1 MLQIGQKVYSD
12 LHGGRDGVIYAI
24 HGQQRPESVGRIA
37 GFMSCGGNAS
47 FDIVFDDGTETKQLP
62 ESILR
67 GIQWTIHPEVVTAH
81 EICVM
86 REFAATEKVRK
97 EAEATKKS
105 EEFVAA
111 VAALKVDS
119 EYSNLQQVGQGAQYN
134 KLVAINLRR
143 ELKAAF
149 PGIKFSVKCDGY
161 DSVKIT
167 WTDGPTKA
175 AVEQISNKYSG
186 GHFDGMED
194 MYHVTRS
201 PWTEVFGSAKYI
213 FVVRKH
219 SPEAMTAAVQQVCK
233 KYGWPPIEVKTSSF
247 DGSAHLGSRDHY
259 QQKVVYGF
267 LEGR

>member
-1 MLQIGQKVYSD
+1 MIQIGQKVYSG
-12 LHGGRDGVIYAI
+12 LYGGRDGVVYAI
-24 HGQQRPESVGRIA
+24 RGQQRPSTIGRVCGVI
-37 GFMSCGGNAS
+37 SIGGNAE
-47 FDIVFDDGTETKQLP
+47 FDIVFSDGGQMKQIP
-62 ESILR
+62 ECILH
-67 GIQWTIHPEVVTAH
+67 GVQWEIFPEVVN
-81 EICVM
+81 EDEVRRM
-86 REFAATEKVRK
+86 LEFAASEKSRK
-97 EAEATKKS
+97 EAEAKKKS
-105 EEFVAA
+105 EDFVVAA
-111 VAALKVDS
+111 DALKADPR
-119 EYSNLQQVGQGAQYN
+119 YSGLQQTGQGDSFN
-134 KLVAINLRR
+134 KLVAKNLRR
-143 ELKAAF
+143 ELKVAF
-149 PGIKFSVKCDGY
+149 PGIKFSVKCSGF
-161 DSVKIT
+161 DSVTIA

-194 MYHVTRS
+194 MYHATRS

-219 SPEAMTAAVQQVCK
+219 SPEAMAAAAQQVCK